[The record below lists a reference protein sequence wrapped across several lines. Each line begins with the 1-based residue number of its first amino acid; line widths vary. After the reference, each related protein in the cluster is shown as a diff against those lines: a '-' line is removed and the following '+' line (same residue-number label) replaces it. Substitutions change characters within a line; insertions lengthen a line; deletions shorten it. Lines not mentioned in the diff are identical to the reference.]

1 MTDAPA
7 TDADA
12 GGPSAE
18 SFERLASRLA
28 LLVSSENEADNA
40 GRAAGALA
48 RRLGLSGGQ
57 LKAMFLA
64 GAAATVEVAPRVI
77 AQAGAVKG
85 AGAINDAGAVERETA
100 MLRHTAE
107 QLDLALRQVS
117 RERDVLRHEV
127 GQLGGVLDG
136 LRASARFER
145 IIGGVLAAAM
155 VGGMVFVALSVGWP
169 ARDPGGAQGH
179 TAVVRDSGAVIYAQA
194 DTHAD
199 VLGRLPPGSRVELR
213 QLVWH
218 HFAQWAEAGG
228 DGQIGFISVSDLDLP

>member
-7 TDADA
+7 TDAEA

-64 GAAATVEVAPRVI
+64 GAAATGDAADLRVI
-77 AQAGAVKG
+77 AQAGATKE
-85 AGAINDAGAVERETA
+85 AGAVERETA
-100 MLRHTAE
+100 MLRHTTE

-117 RERDVLRHEV
+117 RERDGLRDEV

-136 LRASARFER
+136 LRASVRFER
-145 IIGGVLAAAM
+145 IIGGALAAAL
-155 VGGMVFVALSVGWP
+155 VGGMVFVALSVGWH
-169 ARDPGGAQGH
+169 ARDPANGAQAH
-179 TAVVRDSGAVIYAQA
+179 TAVVRDSGAIVYAQA

-218 HFAQWAEAGG
+218 HFAQWAETGG
-228 DGQIGFISVSDLDLP
+228 DRQIGFISVSDLDLP